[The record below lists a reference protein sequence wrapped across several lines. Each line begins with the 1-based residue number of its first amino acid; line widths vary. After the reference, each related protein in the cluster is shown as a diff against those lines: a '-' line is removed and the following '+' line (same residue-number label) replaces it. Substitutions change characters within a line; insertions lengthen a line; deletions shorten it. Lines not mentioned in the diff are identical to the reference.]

1 MDEERLPQ
9 NILNWI
15 PSGRRKRGRPKTRW
29 KEVILRALEE
39 SGL

>member
-15 PSGRRKRGRPKTRW
+15 PTGRRKKGVRKQDE
-29 KEVILRALEE
+29 K
-39 SGL
+39 